1 MPGYVWTVITY
12 LIGSIPAALLAGK
25 WMQGIDLRDHGSGNL
40 GATNVYRT
48 LGLEAA
54 IVVFSFD
61 LIKGALPVIL
71 FPKWTTGTW
80 PYWGM
85 VYGVAAIVGHVRP
98 IYLRGKGGGKG
109 VATASGVVL
118 ALTPSPMLLCTVLW
132 VIVCW
137 LTRYVSLA
145 SVSAAVAL
153 PIAVAI
159 WYGPSSPLVDA
170 MLLVSLLVLWTHR
183 GNLKRLREGV
193 EPHIGGRREA

>member
-1 MPGYVWTVITY
+1 MPGYAWTVITY
-12 LIGSIPAALLAGK
+12 LIGSIPAALLAGR
-25 WMQGIDLRDHGSGNL
+25 WLQGIDLRDHGSGNL

-71 FPKWTTGTW
+71 FPKWTAGTW

-109 VATASGVVL
+109 VATASGVVG
-118 ALTPSPMLLCTVLW
+118 
-132 VIVCW
+132 
-137 LTRYVSLA
+137 R
-145 SVSAAVAL
+145 
-153 PIAVAI
+153 
-159 WYGPSSPLVDA
+159 LVMSGA
-170 MLLVSLLVLWTHR
+170 
-183 GNLKRLREGV
+183 LKRLSTVRSSSSSTASKLRRFDVADCGRPRRDFCERE
-193 EPHIGGRREA
+193 PIH